1 MDGLQFAGAGAL
13 NIFNQVVK
21 EQNAMG
27 RHADRID
34 HVPKRFGL
42 WFAQPDIGRNEHLPE
57 RAQQVSETIRQAL
70 YMLRIGIGERI
81 KRESFGRA
89 RQQIG

>member
-1 MDGLQFAGAGAL
+1 MDGLQSAGAGAL

-34 HVPKRFGL
+34 HLPKRFG
-42 WFAQPDIGRNEHLPE
+42 
-57 RAQQVSETIRQAL
+57 AL
-70 YMLRIGIGERI
+70 VCATRYWT
-81 KRESFGRA
+81 KRTLA
-89 RQQIG
+89 